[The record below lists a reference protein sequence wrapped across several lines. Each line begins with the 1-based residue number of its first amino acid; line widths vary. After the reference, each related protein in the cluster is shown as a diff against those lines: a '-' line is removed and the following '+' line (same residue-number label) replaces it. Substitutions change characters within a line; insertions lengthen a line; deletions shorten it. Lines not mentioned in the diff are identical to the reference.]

1 MLDSAEEFHS
11 ADVVFAIEYLLR
23 RLAPIDSS
31 VQSGS
36 LMTADTLAL
45 PKISIVEAYLCFLHL
60 FIASMEILDCELKS
74 TTEKTYIRSGH
85 YCKTVNSFCIGPGC
99 LNGLKT
105 ASGFLPTDK
114 EFFAY

>member
-36 LMTADTLAL
+36 LRQQILL
-45 PKISIVEAYLCFLHL
+45 PYRKYQSSKLISVFCT

-74 TTEKTYIRSGH
+74 LSLIH
-85 YCKTVNSFCIGPGC
+85 I
-99 LNGLKT
+99 
-105 ASGFLPTDK
+105 
-114 EFFAY
+114 